1 MFIVTL
7 VNHQEIP
14 GGHTNPLE
22 KTVQANT
29 ITVAAAV
36 LLLTTTPVA
45 ASDAERAGADEVV
58 AKVRQAAALIEKEG
72 DAAFIT
78 LKDPTSDYVWKDTY
92 VFVVNCDADRV
103 MANPAFPERVGGD
116 IKQHADYSGKPYG
129 LELCRTA
136 AKAGGGWIEYFWL
149 VPGGDTPKRKV
160 SFVMSVPGAPYQVG
174 AGIYDATVSVADL
187 NRKLR
192 SFDR

>member
-1 MFIVTL
+1 M
-7 VNHQEIP
+7 
-14 GGHTNPLE
+14 E
-22 KTVQANT
+22 KTLQANT
-29 ITVAAAV
+29 FTLVAAV

-45 ASDAERAGADEVV
+45 ASNAERASADEVV

-72 DAAFIT
+72 DAAFAI
-78 LKDPTSDYVWKDTY
+78 LADPSSDYVWKDTY

-116 IKQHADYSGKPYG
+116 IKLHADYSGRPYG
-129 LELCRTA
+129 LELCETA
-136 AKAGGGWIEYFWL
+136 AKAGGGWIEYVWL

-187 NRKLR
+187 NRKIE
-192 SFDR
+192 SFTR